1 VIPVKLS
8 MRRALFWTP
17 RVLGVLFAGFLSL
30 FALDVFGAGYS
41 VWETVAALLI
51 HLIPTAVLLVVLALS
66 WRWPWVG
73 AVGFMGFAAWY
84 LATFWAQFPASVYL
98 MLAGLPFLLG
108 LLFLVDWWYWETL
121 RMPSTRTHPR

>member
-8 MRRALFWTP
+8 LRRALFWTP
-17 RVLGVLFAGFLSL
+17 RVLGLLFAGFLSL
-30 FALDVFGAGYS
+30 FALDVFSAGYS
-41 VWETVAALLI
+41 FWETVAALLI

-73 AVGFMGFAAWY
+73 TIGFIGFAVWY
-84 LATFWAQFPASVYL
+84 LAAFWAQFPASVYL

-108 LLFLVDWWYWETL
+108 LLFLVDWWYRGTL
-121 RMPSTRTHPR
+121 RMPSTRAHPR

>member
-17 RVLGVLFAGFLSL
+17 RGLGLLFAGFLSL
-30 FALDVFGAGYS
+30 FALDVFSAGYS
-41 VWETVAALLI
+41 FWETVAALLI

-73 AVGFMGFAAWY
+73 AVGFIGFAAWY
-84 LATFWAQFPASVYL
+84 LAAFWARFPASVYL
-98 MLAGLPFLLG
+98 ALAGLPSLLG
-108 LLFLVDWWYWETL
+108 LLFLVDWWYRGAL
-121 RMPSTRTHPR
+121 RIPSTFTRPR